1 MNRDLRN
8 HPALRQP
15 QAKVIAQS
23 ATQGQEQSWVDAALA
38 AALVTAAAVAAAAA
52 TAG

>member
-15 QAKVIAQS
+15 RVRVIAQS
-23 ATQGQEQSWVDAALA
+23 ETQQQPTSWVDAAVA
-38 AALVTAAAVAAAAA
+38 AALVAAAAA
-52 TAG
+52 AAANLG